1 MEWYNLVSTV
11 SLKCSGCN
19 KHLLHQLHCDLIFLL
34 LCLRTLFQSVFS
46 MDHCGLHYCWNS
58 HTSISNSWKANCI
71 TPNILKI
78 LQNTWLAVKCVLHY
92 LKFLLMSSFTDITKV
107 CVSSVAAMILDVCTV
122 FFVSSQIRFLLIQRE
137 TLEHVFWIPWFYFSI
152 CVFVW
157 IYGRGLQYHGCVG
170 IVFVRLLC
178 MCVHVCVCQRRGE
191 EEEWRGLVCPCVWY

>member
-19 KHLLHQLHCDLIFLL
+19 KHLLHQLHCDLIFY
-34 LCLRTLFQSVFS
+34 RYAWELFFNLSFQWIIVA
-46 MDHCGLHYCWNS
+46 CTIVGI

-78 LQNTWLAVKCVLHY
+78 LQNNWLAVKCVLHY

-170 IVFVRLLC
+170 IVFVRLLF